1 MKNVKILCILAVLAL
16 LWQCTGCAP
25 LHKTAFSANCAETPL
40 VILDAG
46 HGGADGGAV
55 SRDGTV
61 TESAINLQI
70 VQRLAL
76 LLRFCGQN
84 VMLTRTDEGDLSSS
98 DAATIREQKVSDLK
112 NRAAVVNDA
121 GASVLLS
128 IHQNS
133 LPSHPQVHGAQ
144 VFYGAATGSA
154 ELAQEVQ
161 AALNQTINPANEK
174 VCKAIGA
181 DIYLMREVRCTAVLV
196 ECGFLSNDIEARKL
210 CSEEHQKILALAI
223 AAGYLQ
229 YTSEGSS

>member
-1 MKNVKILCILAVLAL
+1 MKNAKFLCILAAL
-16 LWQCTGCAP
+16 TLVWQCTGCVP
-25 LHKTAFSANCAETPL
+25 LHRAVFSMNHAELPL

-55 SRDGTV
+55 SRDSAV
-61 TESAINLQI
+61 TESAVNLQI
-70 VQRLAL
+70 VRRLAS

-84 VMLTRTDEGDLSSS
+84 VSLTRTDEGDLSSPY
-98 DAATIREQKVSDLK
+98 AATIREQKVSDLK

-144 VFYGAATGSA
+144 VFYGTVTGSA
-154 ELAQEVQ
+154 QLAQGVQ
-161 AALNQTINPANEK
+161 AALNQTINPTNEK

-181 DIYLMREVRCTAVLV
+181 DIYLMKEVRCTAVLV
-196 ECGFLSNDIEARKL
+196 ECGFLSNDIEAHKL
-210 CSEEHQKILALAI
+210 CSEEHQKQLALAI